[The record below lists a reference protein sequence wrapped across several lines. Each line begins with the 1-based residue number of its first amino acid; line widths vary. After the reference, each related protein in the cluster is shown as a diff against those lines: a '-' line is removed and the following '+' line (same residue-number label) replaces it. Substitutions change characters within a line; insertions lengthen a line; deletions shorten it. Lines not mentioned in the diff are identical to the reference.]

1 MTSETIIA
9 ASDQSELIKDKAGHW
24 QQHIE
29 AWQTS
34 ELTQP
39 AYCQQQKISLATFGY
54 WRTRL
59 KKQPI
64 TDGSQ
69 DSSVRFLPVQLATQH
84 SSVTLRTPQGISI
97 DLSDGFD
104 PVLLKHV
111 LKILGVVQ

>member
-9 ASDQSELIKDKAGHW
+9 ASDQSEPIKDKARRW

-39 AYCQQQKISLATFGY
+39 AYCQQLMISLATFGY

-59 KKQPI
+59 KKQRVKA
-64 TDGSQ
+64 DAQGSP
-69 DSSVRFLPVQLATQH
+69 VRFLPIQLATPH
-84 SSVTLRTPQGISI
+84 SSFTLRTPQGVSI

-104 PVLLKHV
+104 PALLKQVLL
-111 LKILGVVQ
+111 ILGVVQ